1 MGKTR
6 ERDAIR
12 AARIKRTAEITGVT
26 EKQVRRVLSGEQ
38 ENNDVIMTYR
48 TLAEGESTLVEAVKE
63 LVPFN

>member
-12 AARIKRTAEITGVT
+12 AARIKRTAEITGVS

-48 TLAEGESTLVEAVKE
+48 TLAEGENTLMKAVKE